1 MLLVVR
7 DPSANRGWIQAIIAV
22 QALDGIVTVSG
33 TLAGTTALG
42 QGTPAPFMPL
52 LWVVLML
59 VGYPRGERPTPRAT
73 AASRQHVS

>member
-42 QGTPAPFMPL
+42 
-52 LWVVLML
+52 
-59 VGYPRGERPTPRAT
+59 
-73 AASRQHVS
+73 